1 MKLSWWKITSIL
13 LVSYSVIGGLLMPV
27 PRIAIVNETIRNQY
41 YHVTMWFALLI
52 ILTVSL
58 IFSIRFLITQKME
71 DDDVAV
77 EFSNLGFLFGILGLS
92 TGMVWANFTWGDWW
106 SGDVKQNMTLV
117 ALLIYAAY
125 LVLRNSMENDFL
137 RAKVSAVYNIFAFS
151 SLIPLLVIVPRM
163 YDSLHPGSGGNPGF
177 KVYDMDFWLRIVFY
191 PSVIGWTLLGTW
203 IATMWVR
210 LRRVE
215 RSGNKE

>member
-1 MKLSWWKITSIL
+1 
-13 LVSYSVIGGLLMPV
+13 
-27 PRIAIVNETIRNQY
+27 
-41 YHVTMWFALLI
+41 
-52 ILTVSL
+52 
-58 IFSIRFLITQKME
+58 ME

>member
-191 PSVIGWTLLGTW
+191 PSVIGWTL
-203 IATMWVR
+203 
-210 LRRVE
+210 
-215 RSGNKE
+215 